1 MDSKEQNSYNF
12 SSVDLLIYIWKKRY
26 IFIAVGV
33 LAGVASIVASMM
45 ITPMFKSN
53 VIMFPVTD
61 ATISKSLITQNFSSR
76 QGVYAFGEEEQA
88 EQLLQ
93 VLNSKYIR
101 DHIIE
106 KYNLMEHYGIDP
118 ESKYPQTLLF
128 ETYKSNV
135 NFKLTEFMSVEI
147 SVMDSDPDYAAN
159 IANDISSLIDVVFNN
174 MKKQRSA
181 TALKLVEKEYIET
194 QEIARVLQDSM
205 HSLTAN
211 LTFVKGAPISD
222 DLITQLIV
230 ADPENAALYL
240 ALLTRFR
247 QEIGRVSEMKARFL
261 EARLEME
268 QDLPYKFVVESAQPS
283 EKKAYPKKS
292 VIVITS
298 TLSSLLF
305 ALIVMILIDSIKGRT
320 AIKEDE

>member
-1 MDSKEQNSYNF
+1 MDNKEQNSYNF

-26 IFIAVGV
+26 ILMAVGF
-33 LAGVASIVASMM
+33 LAGIASIIASIL
-45 ITPMFKSN
+45 ITPMFRSN

-61 ATISKSLITQNFSSR
+61 ATISKSLLAQNYTGR

-106 KYNLMEHYGIDP
+106 KYNLMAHYGIEA
-118 ESKYPQTLLF
+118 ESKYPQTQLF

-147 SVMDSDPDYAAN
+147 SVMDADPVYAAN
-159 IANDISSLIDVVFNN
+159 IANDISSLIDVVYNN

-181 TALKLVEKEYIET
+181 TALELVEKEFIET
-194 QEIARVLQDSM
+194 QENAKILQDSM
-205 HSLTAN
+205 QRLTAN
-211 LTFVKGAPISD
+211 LSFEKGAPISD

-240 ALLTRFR
+240 SLLTRFR
-247 QEIGRVSEMKARFL
+247 QEIGRVSEMKARYN
-261 EARLEME
+261 EARLESE

-292 VIVITS
+292 VIVVTS

-305 ALIVMILIDSIKGRT
+305 ALIVMIMIDNIKGRT

>member
-12 SSVDLLIYIWKKRY
+12 NSVDLLIYIWKKRY
-26 IFIAVGV
+26 ILIAVGV
-33 LAGVASIVASMM
+33 LAGVASIIASMM

-61 ATISKSLITQNFSSR
+61 ATISKSLLAQNYSGR

-101 DHIIE
+101 DNIIE

-128 ETYKSNV
+128 ETFKSNV
-135 NFKLTEFMSVEI
+135 NFKLTEYMSVEI
-147 SVMDSDPDYAAN
+147 TVMDSDPIYASN
-159 IANDISSLIDVVFNN
+159 IANDISALIDVVFNN
-174 MKKQRSA
+174 MKRQRSA
-181 TALKLVEKEYIET
+181 TALELVEKEYIET
-194 QEIARVLQDSM
+194 QENAKILQDSM
-205 HSLTAN
+205 QRLTKN
-211 LTFVKGAPISD
+211 LTFAKGTPISD
-222 DLITQLIV
+222 DLITQLV
-230 ADPENAALYL
+230 VSDPENAAIYL
-240 ALLTRFR
+240 SLLTRFR
-247 QEIGRVSEMKARFL
+247 QEIGRISEMKARYL
-261 EARLEME
+261 EARLEVE

-298 TLSSLLF
+298 TLASLLF
-305 ALIVMILIDSIKGRT
+305 ALIVLIMIDNIKGRT

>member
-26 IFIAVGV
+26 ILIAVGV

-45 ITPMFKSN
+45 ITPMFRSN

-61 ATISKSLITQNFSSR
+61 ATVSKSLLAQNYSGR

-106 KYNLMEHYGIDP
+106 KYDLMEHYAIDP
-118 ESKYPQTLLF
+118 ESRYPQTQLF
-128 ETYKSNV
+128 DTYKSNV

-147 SVMDSDPDYAAN
+147 SVMDSDPEFAAN

-181 TALKLVEKEYIET
+181 TALDLVEKEYIET
-194 QEIARVLQDSM
+194 QENAKILQDSM
-205 HSLTAN
+205 HALTAN
-211 LTFVKGAPISD
+211 LTFDRGAPISD

-240 ALLTRFR
+240 SLLTRFR

-305 ALIVMILIDSIKGRT
+305 ALIVLILIDNIKGRT